1 MSISVAVG
9 YSELFDEAG
18 VPRAVYAPL
27 FARMEGAS
35 RADLRRL
42 DEQLEATMREMGV
55 TFDIARDRPWGRRP
69 WYCDQLPQVFKA
81 SEWAPLARGMAQRM
95 QAYECFLRDVYGE
108 QRILR
113 SGQIPLQPVLG
124 SPHYQRAAAGLVAP
138 GGAFLHL
145 GGMAVARVDDGRMV
159 VKHHYLSHASG
170 ISYMIQNRRAMAR
183 VMPETFADYS
193 VHSIADAPTD
203 MMEVMRGFSGEIDPT
218 VVLLSSGQ
226 GSAVYSEH
234 SFLARRMGIPL
245 VQGGDLLVMNDHV
258 YLKTVSGLEPVEVI
272 YSRISDQ
279 WLDPLVFRR
288 DSMLGVPGLVQC
300 IRLGTVA
307 VVNAVGAQLV
317 DDRAMLAFAPAL
329 IRYYLGETPTLDGVE
344 TFWLGDLDQR
354 EMVLGDLDRYFIRPI
369 YGERVLTPPRGRV
382 MDDRRRKSVVREI
395 LTNPAGFVAQPHGV
409 DASTL
414 CFDGGKAAERFQDHI
429 LFALRRGEGDYSVFP
444 GSLTRITGENS
455 QTTAS
460 ELGGG
465 SKDTW
470 VELGDGELA
479 VGGLAPRLGS
489 ELRAPMQLVTSRVAE
504 SFYWTGRY
512 LERARNLAGMIG
524 VIEALET
531 EELNP
536 TERMLYR
543 PVWNRMLPP
552 LDGEGGTR
560 RTISNATGRYRLTL
574 DAKERGSVIN
584 LVQRATWNG
593 ESVLECLSMEAW
605 GALSHLQGRFARTR
619 MRRTITDAERG
630 AMTRKMCDHA
640 TGLIAQFFGTAQMT
654 MIADGGWSF
663 CKIGREV
670 ERSVTTANAVA
681 SMVRSLVRTC
691 GPGREHAR
699 ELQLSAFLRLLASR
713 DVYRRIYQ
721 MRVETGAV
729 LRMFF
734 QNEVAPRSVARC
746 LGEVRRMLGD
756 SQVESIG
763 AMERTAAAIQA
774 LHEEVAH
781 TDWEALVA
789 REIELPTEP
798 VPVAESE
805 LVRRVDSALARTL
818 SIHGLVSD
826 GFLNHQIHM
835 SGPVQGTLEGLGR

>member
-1 MSISVAVG
+1 MGGVLLGAVG

-18 VPRAVYAPL
+18 VPRAVYEPL
-27 FARMEGAS
+27 FRRMNGAS

-69 WYCDQLPQVFKA
+69 WYCDLLPQVFTA
-81 SEWAPLARGMAQRM
+81 AEWAPLARGVAQRM
-95 QAYECFLRDVYGE
+95 RAYEFFLRDVYGE

-113 SGQIPLQPVLG
+113 TGQIPLQPVLG
-124 SPHYQRAAAGLVAP
+124 SPHYQRAALGLAAP
-138 GGAFLHL
+138 GGAYLHV
-145 GGMAVARVDDGRMV
+145 GGMVLSRNADGRMV

-183 VMPETFADYS
+183 VMPETFQDYS
-193 VHSIADAPTD
+193 VHSIADAPTE
-203 MMEVMRGFSGEIDPT
+203 MMEVMRGFSGEVDPT

-245 VQGGDLLVMNDHV
+245 VQGGDLLVMNDRV

-300 IRLGTVA
+300 IRKGTVA
-307 VVNAVGAQLV
+307 VVNAVGAQLA

-329 IRYYLGETPTLDGVE
+329 IRYYLGEVPELAGLE

-354 EMVLGDLDRYFIRPI
+354 EMVLGDLDRYLVRPI
-369 YGERVLTPPRGRV
+369 YGERVLTPVRGR
-382 MDDRRRKSVVREI
+382 DLDERRRRAITREI
-395 LTNPAGFVAQPHGV
+395 VGNPAGFVAQSRGV
-409 DASTL
+409 DATTL
-414 CFDGGKAAERFQDHI
+414 CYDGGKAEERFQDHI
-429 LFALRRGEGDYSVFP
+429 LFALRGADGDISVFP
-444 GSLTRITGENS
+444 GSLTRITGEGS
-455 QTTAS
+455 QATAS

-470 VELGDGELA
+470 VELGPGEEE
-479 VGGLAPRLGS
+479 VGLAPRLAPDV
-489 ELRAPMQLVTSRVAE
+489 RAPMQLVTSRVAE

-552 LDGEGGTR
+552 LEGEGASR
-560 RTISNATGRYRLTL
+560 RNISNADGRYRLTL
-574 DAKERGSVIN
+574 DPNERGSVVN
-584 LVQRATWNG
+584 LVQRVTWNG

-605 GALSHLQGRFARTR
+605 GTLSRLQARFARTR
-619 MRRTITDAERG
+619 LRRNLSDAERAG
-630 AMTRKMCDHA
+630 MTRKMCDHA
-640 TGLIAQFFGTAQMT
+640 TDMVAQFFGTAEMT
-654 MIADGGWSF
+654 MISDGGWTF

-670 ERSVTTANAVA
+670 ERAVTTANAVA

-691 GPGREHAR
+691 GPGKEHAR

-713 DVYRRIYQ
+713 DVYRRVYQ
-721 MRVETGAV
+721 MRVETGAM

-746 LGEVRRMLGD
+746 LAECRRMLEE
-756 SQVESIG
+756 SQGESQ
-763 AMERTAAAIQA
+763 AALERTAAAIA
-774 LHEEVAH
+774 DLHSEVVQ

-789 REIELPTEP
+789 REIESPKEP
-798 VPVAESE
+798 VPVAESV
-805 LVRRVDSALARTL
+805 LVRRVDSALERTL
-818 SIHGLVSD
+818 SIHELVAD

-835 SGPVQGTLEGLGR
+835 GDPVQPVLDL